1 MCTIKVNCISIYSN
15 YVISRVVNEYDFIAE
30 QFHYRITAVFYNTE
44 GPLSHINL
52 RSHNTIFLL
61 FSNTQLR
68 PFAIAFE
75 LLLKVNGALLEI
87 SDGHVNAAD
96 FVVICE

>member
-1 MCTIKVNCISIYSN
+1 
-15 YVISRVVNEYDFIAE
+15 VISRVVNEYDFIAQ